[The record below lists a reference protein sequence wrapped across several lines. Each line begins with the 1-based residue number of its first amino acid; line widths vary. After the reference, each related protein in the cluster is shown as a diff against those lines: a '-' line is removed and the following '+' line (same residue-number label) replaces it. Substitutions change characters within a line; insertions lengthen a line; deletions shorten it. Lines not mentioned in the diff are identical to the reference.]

1 MAIQGFDKEFYLNA
15 KLAQL
20 QSDSATAAD
29 WAGKD
34 AAFLEARLLNGF
46 GLTAEAHYEQYGYQ
60 EDLAPNAFF
69 NPAEYIRAKATDM
82 FNDPAST
89 YLTIDE
95 AAADFVAIWNGNVY
109 NHYLQYGEEEG
120 INPSNSFDVSA
131 YLEAKLADLQAEE
144 ATAAEWAGKSVAD
157 VAAAFKDAG
166 ITALGH
172 FTAYGQNE
180 GLSAPA
186 VPADEQVNVDTSV
199 PGQVFTLTADQDTLT
214 GTAGNDTFTSGV
226 VQTASAGLQDSLQSV
241 DSIDGGAGNDTLNVT
256 LNQGVVVS
264 PSLSSVEQVNLRITD
279 AASSLSLAG
288 ATGVTGVTVQN
299 STVASTAAT
308 GTVSSVGAANLGV
321 KNQNTAVSF
330 DGSTA
335 TTLGL
340 TLENVGTG
348 GATGTHTDVDLGL
361 VAAAKATTLDI
372 TANNANANVNSTQ
385 QGVVTTVNVAAT
397 GANELGLNDAAG
409 TATTVNVTGEGS
421 VDFVTNGV
429 ALTAVKTL
437 TAADGGVTVDAAAGV
452 LETATTGAGKDTIT
466 AVGANVKNIS
476 TGAGDD
482 TVSIV
487 TSALTAT
494 SVVDLGAGND
504 TLTLSAAPTAG
515 ATLTGGEGTDTLAV
529 AAADYAT
536 TAGYSAANLA
546 KITGF
551 EVLSLTDAGG
561 ATGTTDLSKIA
572 GLTSFQ
578 AKGVAAGGATVSN
591 VGADAAVILKGD
603 LATNT
608 GALTVS
614 LKDATGSSD
623 VLNLT
628 LNADYTEDNNA
639 GPATIAAVTET
650 VTASGVETLN
660 VTSTGTASTPF
671 LGATGT
677 VADGVNNTLAL
688 TNDDLVTLNVDGDQA
703 FTFTSTAGMTKL
715 ATIDASANTAGATIS
730 VAAAATDGTA
740 SALTITG
747 SATAANSLT
756 GSGNA
761 DIIVGGA
768 GNDIITG
775 GAKGDTLTGN
785 GGNDTFVFVAGDS
798 SIGTGAFDTITDFS
812 ANTFGS
818 GTDGAAAD
826 GNTAGADTTK
836 WTGDVLRF
844 NADANGAAAG
854 VKADVLGSAA
864 DATTF
869 LSNNAG
875 SAEGLVAALDSS
887 TGNLYVDNTNDG
899 VADFF
904 IQLQGV
910 TTIDEA
916 AFVLV

>member
-1 MAIQGFDKEFYLNA
+1 MTDK
-15 KLAQL
+15 
-20 QSDSATAAD
+20 T
-29 WAGKD
+29 
-34 AAFLEARLLNGF
+34 
-46 GLTAEAHYEQYGYQ
+46 
-60 EDLAPNAFF
+60 
-69 NPAEYIRAKATDM
+69 
-82 FNDPAST
+82 
-89 YLTIDE
+89 
-95 AAADFVAIWNGNVY
+95 
-109 NHYLQYGEEEG
+109 
-120 INPSNSFDVSA
+120 
-131 YLEAKLADLQAEE
+131 
-144 ATAAEWAGKSVAD
+144 
-157 VAAAFKDAG
+157 
-166 ITALGH
+166 
-172 FTAYGQNE
+172 
-180 GLSAPA
+180 
-186 VPADEQVNVDTSV
+186 
-199 PGQVFTLTADQDTLT
+199 TLTADQDTLT

>member
-29 WAGKD
+29 WADKD
-34 AAFLEARLLNGF
+34 AAFLEARF
-46 GLTAEAHYEQYGYQ
+46 SAVGLTAVEHYEQYGYK
-60 EDLAPNAFF
+60 EELAPNAFF

-82 FNDPAST
+82 FNDPASS

-109 NHYLQYGEEEG
+109 NHYLQYGDEEG

-131 YLEAKLADLQAEE
+131 YLEAKLADLQADE

-226 VQTASAGLQDSLQSV
+226 VQTANAGLQDSLQSV

-372 TANNANANVNSTQ
+372 TANNANADVIATQ
-385 QGVVTTVNVAAT
+385 AGVVTTVNVAAT

-437 TAADGGVTVDAAAGV
+437 TAADGGVTVDATAGV

-487 TSALTAT
+487 ASALTAT

-504 TLTLSAAPTAG
+504 TLTLSTAPTAG

-578 AKGVAAGGATVSN
+578 AKGVATGGATVSN

-628 LNADYTEDNNA
+628 LNADYAEDNTGA
-639 GPATIAAVTET
+639 TATIAAVTET

-688 TNDDLVTLNVDGDQA
+688 TNDDLVTLNVAGDQA
-703 FTFTSTAGMTKL
+703 ITFNSVATMTNL
-715 ATIDASANTAGATIS
+715 ANIDASANTGGATIS
-730 VAAAATDGTA
+730 AAAAATDGSA

-761 DIIVGGA
+761 DTISGGA
-768 GNDIITG
+768 GNDTITG
-775 GAKGDTLTGN
+775 GAKGDMLSG
-785 GGNDTFVFVAGDS
+785 GEGNDTFVFAAGDS
-798 SIGTGAFDTITDFS
+798 SIGTGAFDTITDFN

-818 GTDGAAAD
+818 GADGAAGD
-826 GNTAGADTTK
+826 GTTAGAQAD

-844 NADANGAAAG
+844 AADTDTATGG

-899 VADFF
+899 IADFF